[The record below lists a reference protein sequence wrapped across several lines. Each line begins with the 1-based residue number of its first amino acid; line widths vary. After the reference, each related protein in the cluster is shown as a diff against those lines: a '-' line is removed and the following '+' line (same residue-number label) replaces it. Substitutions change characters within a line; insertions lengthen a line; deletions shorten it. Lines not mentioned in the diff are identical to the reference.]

1 MSASLQRVRQL
12 SDQIAGPKKPSA
24 RDALLGARSPTDVV
38 ICLALRTPLAK
49 AYKGALK
56 DTPLDGL
63 LVPLLNA
70 VREKSTLDP
79 QLVEEIV
86 VGNVLHKDATFVTR
100 ASCVAAGYPASTAIS
115 TVSRW
120 CSSGLLAVE
129 SVANKIAT
137 GGIDIG
143 IAVGAESMSTNPDN
157 GAPEFPASFMA
168 NPVIKDITQ
177 SMGWTS
183 ENVAGDFNISRE
195 LQDEFAAESFQKA
208 EASQKQGWPDDEIL
222 PMTTV
227 WKNPKTGELETV
239 QVTRDE
245 GVRYGTTKESL
256 SKIRSAFPQWPPATT
271 TGGNAS
277 QLTDGAAAV
286 LLMRRDV
293 AEKLGQPILARF
305 VLSTVAGVD
314 PRVMGIG
321 PTVAIP
327 KLLKKVGLSKDDIDV
342 FEINEAFASMLV
354 YCTQKL
360 GLDKSRVNPRG
371 GAIAFG
377 HPLGCTGARQIV
389 TALSEL
395 KRTKQKIAVTSMCI
409 GTGMG
414 MASLIVSE
422 V

>member
-1 MSASLQRVRQL
+1 MSASTQRLQQL
-12 SDQIAGPKKPSA
+12 SGQLAGSESLSA
-24 RDALLGARSPTDVV
+24 RDILLATRKPTDVV

-49 AYKGALK
+49 AHKGAFK
-56 DTPLDGL
+56 DTQLDGL

-70 VREKSTLDP
+70 VRDKSKLDP

-86 VGNVLHKDATFVTR
+86 VGNVLHKDATFLTR
-100 ASCVAAGYPASTAIS
+100 ASCVAAGYPASTAVS

-168 NPVIKDITQ
+168 DPVINDITQ
-177 SMGWTS
+177 PMPWTA
-183 ENVAGDFNISRE
+183 ENMARDFNVTRE

-208 EASQKQGWPDDEIL
+208 EASQKAGWPDDEIL
-222 PMTTV
+222 PVTTR
-227 WKNPKTGELETV
+227 WKNPKTGEVETV
-239 QVTRDE
+239 QVSRDE

-293 AEKLGQPILARF
+293 AEKLGQPILGRF

-314 PRVMGIG
+314 PRIMGIG
-321 PTVAIP
+321 PAVAIP

-354 YCTQKL
+354 YCVEQL
-360 GLDKSRVNPRG
+360 GLDRARVNPRG

-395 KRTKQKIAVTSMCI
+395 KRTQQRIAVTSMCV
-409 GTGMG
+409 GT
-414 MASLIVSE
+414 AIA
-422 V
+422 